1 MGAGDGHLTRPQG
14 VQVTVTCPAARARF
28 ISHRRPRRVVP
39 VLSDRDLLARRASGE
54 PIVEPFEER
63 CLTPNGYD
71 LRVAEVLI
79 PDVSADVVREG
90 KAVVPAGARFLVS
103 TVERVR
109 MPADVCGS
117 LWLRSSYAR
126 RGVFGSFGKVEAGF
140 EGTLTVGGFN
150 AARVPLEV
158 PIGDRFCQLV
168 FERMESL
175 PQKSYV
181 ERSGNYQG
189 QSGITLAKDRAP

>member
-1 MGAGDGHLTRPQG
+1 MA
-14 VQVTVTCPAARARF
+14 
-28 ISHRRPRRVVP
+28 I
-39 VLSDRDLLARRASGE
+39 LSDRDVLARRAAGQ

-71 LRVAEVLI
+71 LRVAEVLL
-79 PDVSADVVREG
+79 PDAGSDIVREG
-90 KAVVPAGARFLVS
+90 KAVVPAGCRFLVS
-103 TVERVR
+103 TIERVH
-109 MPADVCGS
+109 MPPDVCGS

-126 RGVFGSFGKVEAGF
+126 RGVFGSFGKVEVGF

-150 AARVPLEV
+150 AARAPVDV
-158 PIGDRFCQLV
+158 AIGDRFCQLV
-168 FERMESL
+168 FERLESL

-189 QSGITLAKDRAP
+189 QSGITMAKDGSR

>member
-1 MGAGDGHLTRPQG
+1 M
-14 VQVTVTCPAARARF
+14 
-28 ISHRRPRRVVP
+28 S
-39 VLSDRDLLARRASGE
+39 VLSDRDIDRLLARGSLGL
-54 PIVEPFEER
+54 EPFAAR
-63 CLTPNGYD
+63 SLTPNGYD
-71 LRVAEVLI
+71 LRVAEVLL
-79 PDVSADVVREG
+79 PDEGSEVVREG

-103 TVERVR
+103 TMERVR
-109 MPADVCGS
+109 MPNDVCGS

-150 AARVPLEV
+150 ASRQPLEV

-168 FERMESL
+168 FERLETPPL
-175 PQKSYV
+175 ALYH

-189 QSGITLAKDRAP
+189 QTGITLARDR

>member
-1 MGAGDGHLTRPQG
+1 MPPLAAAMG
-14 VQVTVTCPAARARF
+14 
-28 ISHRRPRRVVP
+28 
-39 VLSDRDLLARRASGE
+39 VLSDRDILARRAAGE
-54 PIVEPFEER
+54 PMVEPFEER

-71 LRVAEVLI
+71 LRVAEVLV
-79 PDVSADVVREG
+79 PDVSPDIVREG
-90 KAVVPAGARFLVS
+90 KAVVPPGARFLVS

-126 RGVFGSFGKVEAGF
+126 RGVFGSFGKVETGF
-140 EGTLTVGGFN
+140 EGTLTVGGLN
-150 AARVPLEV
+150 AASQPLEV

-181 ERSGNYQG
+181 ERSGTYQG
-189 QSGITLAKDRAP
+189 QSGITTARDRRG

>member
-1 MGAGDGHLTRPQG
+1 M
-14 VQVTVTCPAARARF
+14 
-28 ISHRRPRRVVP
+28 SEKRRRRSVP
-39 VLSDRDLLARRASGE
+39 VLSDADILARRADGTLGL
-54 PIVEPFEER
+54 EPFEER

-71 LRVAEVLI
+71 LRIAEVML
-79 PDVSADVVREG
+79 PDEGADVLREG
-90 KAVVPAGARFLVS
+90 KVAVPPGARFLVS

-140 EGTLTVGGFN
+140 EGTLTVGGLN

-168 FERMESL
+168 FERMESA
-175 PQKSYV
+175 PRKSYAQ
-181 ERSGNYQG
+181 RSGNYQG
-189 QSGITLAKDRAP
+189 QSGITLARDGTRGP